1 MDRKE
6 RAALVKYLIAYAIVG
21 LFIFLVGCKDSVTNP
36 VTDNTTLKTADK
48 QAIQQIAEQDSAVA
62 SFDANFD
69 EDQSMSFLSKE
80 ATAIYP
86 VFVWH
91 HVILVNKSWS
101 YNIVGDTAYV
111 TLTKSFEGVL
121 NIAASTT
128 GSGPR
133 TKPDTIITKAFA
145 TTITRKLIFAHRD
158 STSNPLLNWK
168 LVAISLPQGGTNT
181 NNIVINKLTLTFS
194 SGKQIV
200 ITSPNDYFFSRG
212 PKAWGHFPELKRND
226 SLTVNVEIYSAY
238 ADTDFVTVTYG
249 ADKFGH
255 HRENRKLKLIS
266 STPSGSGFVKV
277 FEQTYRSRQYPGF
290 FHAVINAFTKQTIYD
305 DQAPVEAKFW
315 GIPYLVR

>member
-1 MDRKE
+1 MERKE
-6 RAALVKYLIAYAIVG
+6 RAALIKYLVAYAIVG
-21 LFIFLVGCKDSVTNP
+21 LFIFLVGCKDSVTDP
-36 VTDNTTLKTADK
+36 VSGSSSLPAADK
-48 QAIQQIAEQDSAVA
+48 QAIQQITEQDSVVA

-69 EDQSMSFLSKE
+69 EDQNMSFLSKE
-80 ATAIYP
+80 TTTIYP

-91 HVILVNKSWS
+91 HVILVNKSWT

-128 GSGPR
+128 GPR
-133 TKPDTIITKAFA
+133 TRPDTIVTKAFA
-145 TTITRKLIFAHRD
+145 TTITRKLIFAHKD
-158 STSNPLLNWK
+158 STSNPLNNWK
-168 LVAISLPQGGTNT
+168 LIAVSLPQGGTST
-181 NNIVINKLTLTFS
+181 NNIVINKLTLTYS
-194 SGKQIV
+194 DGKQVV
-200 ITSPNDYFFSRG
+200 ITSPNDYFLSRG
-212 PKAWGHFPELKRND
+212 PKAWGHFPHLKMND
-226 SLTVNVEIYSAY
+226 SLKVNVEIYSAY

-266 STPSGSGFVKV
+266 STVSGSGYVKV
-277 FEQTYRSRQYPGF
+277 FEQTYKSRQYPGF
-290 FHAVINAFTKQTIYD
+290 FHAVINAFPKQTIYD